1 MKRAAILTS
10 GGDAPGMNAAIR
22 AATLVARAEGLEMF
36 GVRRGYEGLMEGKFV
51 PLPSNVVGGLQG
63 RGGTVLGSARSA
75 AFRDKEGRDR
85 ARAVLA
91 GSEIEGLLV
100 VGGNGSLTG
109 LQRLLDPEELGE
121 QPLRGIGIP
130 ASIDNDIGLTR
141 LALGVDTAVN
151 TIVDACDKLA
161 DTAGSHGRA
170 FIVEVMG
177 RDCGY
182 LAMAAGVSAGAH
194 AVLYPEDGKS
204 RSDLTDAVLR
214 AVRKA
219 DVRDDSRR
227 HALILKA
234 EGVSMSL
241 EELRN
246 EVEAKIRE
254 EKLRM
259 DLRVTVLGH
268 VVRGGRPSAL
278 DRQIG
283 NRLGNAAVRGL
294 FEGRSGVMA
303 AWGPASL
310 PPGVGELS
318 NDPRVAYVPL
328 ADALE
333 ETRKMLSGTSDFVRW
348 RKDVLR
354 TLEDVMSS

>member
-1 MKRAAILTS
+1 MRAAILTS
-10 GGDAPGMNAAIR
+10 GGDAPGMNSAIR
-22 AATLVARAEGLEMF
+22 AATLVARALGVEML
-36 GVRRGYEGLMEGKFV
+36 GVRRGYEGLMEGAFI
-51 PLPSNVVGGLQG
+51 PLGAEEVGSLQG

-75 AFRDKEGRDR
+75 AFRERAGRDQ
-85 ARAVLA
+85 ARAALA
-91 GSEIEGLLV
+91 QANIEGLIV
-100 VGGNGSLTG
+100 IGGNGSLTG
-109 LQRLLDPEELGE
+109 LTRLLDPAERGG
-121 QPLRGIGIP
+121 QALRGLGIP

-141 LALGVDTAVN
+141 LALGVDTAIN

-170 FIVEVMG
+170 FILEVMG

-182 LAMAAGVSAGAH
+182 LAMAAAVSAGAH

-204 RSDLTDAVLR
+204 RSDLAEAVLR

-219 DVRDDSRR
+219 DARVDSRR
-227 HALILKA
+227 HAIILKA
-234 EGVSMSL
+234 EGVSVSL

-246 EVEAKIRE
+246 DVEAKIRE

-294 FEGRSGVMA
+294 LEGKTDMMT

-310 PPGVGELS
+310 PSGVGEIS
-318 NDPRVAYVPL
+318 KDPRVAYVPL

-348 RKDVLR
+348 RKEVLR
-354 TLEDVMSS
+354 NLEDVMSS